1 MTGTATSYGLLGRP
15 VWYELLTM
23 DTAAAEKFYTAV
35 VGWTT
40 APFDGASAPYTVLN
54 DKAGAGVGGIMRL
67 PDGMNV
73 PPHWVMY
80 LGVPDIDQAIARI
93 EQMGGRTL
101 SPPIDVPDVG
111 RMRTML
117 DPQGAMFSIIQ
128 PASDRERPETEPG
141 LGDVAWHE
149 LYSDDPDA
157 AMQFYGT
164 MFGWRATE
172 PAFDMGPMGKYHM
185 FGRAFTLGGMMK
197 KTPEMAQM
205 PSMWGLYFRVDNVD
219 AGAERVK
226 ANGGTVLNGPMDVPG
241 GDRIVQCMDP
251 QGAAFSLHQKP
262 PS

>member
-1 MTGTATSYGLLGRP
+1 
-15 VWYELLTM
+15 VWHELLTT
-23 DTAAAEKFYTAV
+23 DVGAAEKFYKAV

-54 DKAGAGVGGIMRL
+54 DAAGTGIGGMMRL

-93 EQMGGRTL
+93 EELGGKTL

-111 RMRTML
+111 RMRTMI

-128 PASDRERPETEPG
+128 PAPRAETPETPPG
-141 LGDVAWHE
+141 LGDVAWRE
-149 LYSDDPDA
+149 LYTTDADA
-157 AMQFYGT
+157 AMTFYAD

-185 FGRAFTLGGMMK
+185 FGRAFTLGGMMT
-197 KTPEMAQM
+197 KTPDMASL
-205 PSMWGLYFRVDNVD
+205 PSAWNLYFRVENVD
-219 AGAERVK
+219 AAAERVK
-226 ANGGTVLNGPMDVPG
+226 ANGGTILQGPMDVPG

-251 QGAAFSLHQKP
+251 QGAAFSLHQKA
-262 PS
+262 